1 MKTCNSCKL
10 KKGSGEFYKRSKSSD
25 GLQSRCKSC
34 TKEYAIRLKTRT
46 HVVVNSK
53 ICTRC
58 RLEKAADEYVKNK
71 YTPDGLTV
79 ACKKCRNLE
88 VKAYQK
94 QNPEKTL
101 LSACKTRAKKGGL
114 PFNLEVKDIIIP
126 EKCPML
132 GIKLE
137 SGRGKSGLFDSSPT
151 VDRII
156 PEKGYTKGN
165 VQVISGRAN
174 RIKTNAT
181 ADELMA
187 VAKYCKEQQDGSI

>member
-1 MKTCNSCKL
+1 MKTCDSCNLEKEL
-10 KKGSGEFYKRSKSSD
+10 EEFGKESRKRD
-25 GLQSRCKSC
+25 GLNSRCK
-34 TKEYAIRLKTRT
+34 
-46 HVVVNSK
+46 
-53 ICTRC
+53 
-58 RLEKAADEYVKNK
+58 
-71 YTPDGLTV
+71 
-79 ACKKCRNLE
+79 KCHYQR
-88 VKAYQK
+88 VSTYQK

-101 LSACKTRAKKGGL
+101 LSACKTRAKKRGL

-137 SGRGKSGLFDSSPT
+137 SGRGRRGIFDSSPT
-151 VDRII
+151 IDRII

-174 RIKTNAT
+174 MIKSNAT

-187 VAKYCKEQQDGSI
+187 VAKYCKEQETEE